1 MLFLEYFHCSRIAA
15 LGLPFHAV
23 IVPYYISLHQ
33 PPVRTERDG
42 KATTTRGTGLDSVEQ
57 KLATRDGK
65 EEEKEMRYPPRT
77 APRGFQFI
85 GI

>member
-1 MLFLEYFHCSRIAA
+1 M
-15 LGLPFHAV
+15 PPAV
-23 IVPYYISLHQ
+23 VYISLFSSTFHYTNRLYEQ
-33 PPVRTERDG
+33 KEMG

-57 KLATRDGK
+57 KLARRDGK

-77 APRGFQFI
+77 TPRGFQFI